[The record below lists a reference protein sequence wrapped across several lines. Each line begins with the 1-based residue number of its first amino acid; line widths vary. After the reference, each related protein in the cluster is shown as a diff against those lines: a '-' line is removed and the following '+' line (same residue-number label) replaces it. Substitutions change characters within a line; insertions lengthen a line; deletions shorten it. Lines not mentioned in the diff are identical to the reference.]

1 MFFLTNINLSNFNA
15 NNISDMFSIF
25 FGCYSLTNINL
36 SNQNIN
42 NVSKM
47 GSIIWGC
54 SILKKENI
62 ITNNEII
69 RDIKINQ
76 PIITVKI
83 IYEDKEKSF
92 NCHINTKLKE
102 VFQKLVTSFHLDID
116 SCNVLIR
123 GRIIDMPDFDKPL
136 YRFVSPLTVD
146 LLCVLIF

>member
-1 MFFLTNINLSNFNA
+1 MFG
-15 NNISDMFSIF
+15 IF

-69 RDIKINQ
+69 RDI
-76 PIITVKI
+76 
-83 IYEDKEKSF
+83 
-92 NCHINTKLKE
+92 
-102 VFQKLVTSFHLDID
+102 
-116 SCNVLIR
+116 
-123 GRIIDMPDFDKPL
+123 
-136 YRFVSPLTVD
+136 
-146 LLCVLIF
+146 